1 MSLEQTQI
9 ECDHCGSS
17 FVTTPTRT
25 FLGFQRFTCPNCHK
39 KIIYPLTGGFRVTYW
54 VIAILMLLF
63 AINAFGS
70 GGYAYP
76 GGVGLAIFYAIY
88 KDWTLRKRNENAGT
102 ATTELP
108 AIGIALGAV
117 LAIGLAAAFFVP
129 TLSKNS
135 AKQPNIAVQQTS
147 SNASSTQPT
156 YDSEGWTEESTG
168 TANFGPWLNYSPAGT
183 RYYRDAN
190 DIIFRVY
197 PPGVKPDAPPAN
209 PFGVGDSTDTI
220 PPASTDPPGTLYEMH
235 ADGTI
240 TKLTPVKGD
249 PFAGQAPQQ

>member
-1 MSLEQTQI
+1 VTENQWLRRAAKIAGYLVWFIILVQVMFLSTDNPYTSPAEI
-9 ECDHCGSS
+9 FGSHVGHAFWLLVLALIPYFMARARAKKNGGNVS
-17 FVTTPTRT
+17 WPYVMTGVTLIAFV
-25 FLGFQRFTCPNCHK
+25 LS
-39 KIIYPLTGGFRVTYW
+39 IGGFYGR
-54 VIAILMLLF
+54 
-63 AINAFGS
+63 
-70 GGYAYP
+70 
-76 GGVGLAIFYAIY
+76 LA
-88 KDWTLRKRNENAGT
+88 T
-102 ATTELP
+102 
-108 AIGIALGAV
+108 
-117 LAIGLAAAFFVP
+117 
-129 TLSKNS
+129 KNNSSSVS
-135 AKQPNIAVQQTS
+135 AS
-147 SNASSTQPT
+147 SNASSTQPI

-209 PFGVGDSTDTI
+209 PFGIGDSTDTI

>member
-1 MSLEQTQI
+1 MW
-9 ECDHCGSS
+9 
-17 FVTTPTRT
+17 TT
-25 FLGFQRFTCPNCHK
+25 
-39 KIIYPLTGGFRVTYW
+39 IIALLLAVGGFYGRLHTSARATQAATN
-54 VIAILMLLF
+54 AI
-63 AINAFGS
+63 
-70 GGYAYP
+70 P
-76 GGVGLAIFYAIY
+76 
-88 KDWTLRKRNENAGT
+88 ENQ
-102 ATTELP
+102 
-108 AIGIALGAV
+108 
-117 LAIGLAAAFFVP
+117 
-129 TLSKNS
+129 
-135 AKQPNIAVQQTS
+135 QP
-147 SNASSTQPT
+147 QPT

-209 PFGVGDSTDTI
+209 PFGIGDSTDTI
-220 PPASTDPPGTLYEMH
+220 PPSSTDPPGTLYEMH